1 MDITTAL
8 GLFLLALAV
17 GTYGS
22 IIGAGGGFLM
32 VAGLV
37 LVFDLSGAT
46 AVGTSVVTTLA
57 IQITGAYTYTRKG
70 LVDRP
75 SALWFALGSVPVAL
89 LSAVFLADQI
99 PEDTFEAII
108 GVMMLILAVFVMVV
122 RRPSA
127 AEGITNEPRHV
138 PLIASGSAIGVL
150 SGAFGVGAGLVT
162 VPLLGWLQRLPAHR
176 AAATTTLIGSMSG
189 TAAAI
194 GHTAVGNPR
203 WTYLPFL
210 LSGAVIGGRIGS
222 SGAGRLSSFTM
233 LFLLATGLIGAGL
246 PLVVRAL

>member
-1 MDITTAL
+1 MDTTTAL
-8 GLFLLALAV
+8 GLFVLALAV

-22 IIGAGGGFLM
+22 VIGAGGGFLM

-37 LVFDLSGAT
+37 LAFDLSGAT

-57 IQITGAYTYTRKG
+57 IQVTGAYTYTRKG

-75 SALWFALGSVPVAL
+75 SALWFALGSVPIAL

-108 GVMMLILAVFVMVV
+108 GVMMLLLAVFVFVA
-122 RRPSA
+122 RRPDADSQA
-127 AEGITNEPRHV
+127 VDEPRRA
-138 PLIASGSAIGVL
+138 PLVASGSAIGVL

-176 AAATTTLIGSMSG
+176 AAATTTLVGSLSG

-194 GHTAVGNPR
+194 GHSAVGNPR
-203 WTYLPFL
+203 WSYLPFL
-210 LSGAVIGGRIGS
+210 LGGAVLGGRLGS
-222 SGAGRLSSFTM
+222 SSAGRLSSSTM
-233 LFLLATGLIGAGL
+233 LLLLAAGLIGAGL
-246 PLVVRAL
+246 PLVIRAI